1 MGFLLCPVMQF
12 VFELMRAVSNDVLQI
27 EDVFVSLYPEL
38 ITGTL
43 ECSDFATN
51 RLRIA
56 VVSDSV

>member
-1 MGFLLCPVMQF
+1 MQF
-12 VFELMRAVSNDVLQI
+12 AFELMRAVNIDVLQI
-27 EDVFVSLYPEL
+27 EYVFVSLYPEL